1 MPKIGAV
8 SLGCDKNRV
17 DTENMLAYFSEA
29 GWTVTSDVSEA
40 DVVVVNT
47 CSFIGDAKKE
57 SIDAILDIAAL
68 KQKREFRLVVTG
80 CLPQRYG
87 DKIAGLLP
95 EVDLFTGIADYSA
108 LPELIASPPKERV
121 CIRGCDTFTENR
133 VLTTDYSYAYL
144 KVSDG
149 CDNHCT
155 YCAIPMIR
163 GPYRSRDMD
172 SLVRE
177 TRTLVTT
184 YGVKEI
190 NLVAQDLTRYGKDI
204 YGRYAITE
212 LIDKL
217 SQTGVSWIR
226 LLYCYPELVTDE
238 LIEAISAND
247 KVCKYI
253 DIPLQH
259 INDGVLKRMGRRS
272 NRAQIENLI
281 EKLRKK
287 IPSVAIRSTF
297 ITGFPGETEEAF
309 SELKDFVIRAEFDY
323 AGFFAYS
330 AEEDT
335 PAVGLKGRI
344 PQRIKQQ
351 RKTELEKVQS
361 AITESKQ
368 KSLIGT
374 TQRVLYQGIDF
385 DRQMFVGR
393 TERNAPDIDTVVYFK
408 SDKPVEAGN
417 FYDVKIVNT
426 RKLNLTGVLK

>member
-1 MPKIGAV
+1 
-8 SLGCDKNRV
+8 
-17 DTENMLAYFSEA
+17 
-29 GWTVTSDVSEA
+29 
-40 DVVVVNT
+40 
-47 CSFIGDAKKE
+47 
-57 SIDAILDIAAL
+57 
-68 KQKREFRLVVTG
+68 
-80 CLPQRYG
+80 
-87 DKIAGLLP
+87 
-95 EVDLFTGIADYSA
+95 
-108 LPELIASPPKERV
+108 
-121 CIRGCDTFTENR
+121 
-133 VLTTDYSYAYL
+133 
-144 KVSDG
+144 
-149 CDNHCT
+149 
-155 YCAIPMIR
+155 MIR

-335 PAVGLKGRI
+335 PAAGLKGRI
-344 PQRIKQQ
+344 PQRVKRQ

-374 TQRVLYQGIDF
+374 TQRVLYQSIDF

-408 SDKPVEAGN
+408 SDKPVEAGS